1 MKRLSRIV
9 RRHDPSEEDDDD
21 KDDEQHRSVRQTTSE
36 SKIRCLT
43 TKRKHKIDV
52 RSTKSDM
59 FHIQKPFDYPND
71 VIKLDYIIKSFE
83 SIEINDDSMAEH
95 ERKALKLLRDSDS
108 DLSSNSYVTISNL
121 KHFKESCLLY
131 KVTCIK

>member
-1 MKRLSRIV
+1 MKRLSRLV
-9 RRHDPSEEDDDD
+9 RRHDLSDE
-21 KDDEQHRSVRQTTSE
+21 DDEQHQSVRQTTSE

-43 TKRKHKIDV
+43 TKRKYKIDL

-71 VIKLDYIIKSFE
+71 VMKLDYIIKSFE

-95 ERKALKLLRDSDS
+95 ERKALKLLCDSES
-108 DLSSNSYVTISNL
+108 DLSGYSYVTISNL

-131 KVTCIK
+131 NVTCIK